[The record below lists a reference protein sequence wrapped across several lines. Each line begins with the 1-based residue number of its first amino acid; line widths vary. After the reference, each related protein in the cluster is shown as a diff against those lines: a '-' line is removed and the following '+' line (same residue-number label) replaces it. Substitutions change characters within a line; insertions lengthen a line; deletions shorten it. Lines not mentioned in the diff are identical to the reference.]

1 MLRFAKSLAAAGLIM
16 VPLFSHAARDGQ
28 FLETS
33 ELKCISDGMEVAT
46 SKNGSLGLTPS
57 PKFLALVGFG
67 MQRFQKDTNGNAGLD
82 RETYQ
87 QKVIEFIQA
96 NGFCL
101 ATTVD
106 GAGQATAQD
115 GYGGIKGSDQKE
127 PDRLAL
133 IILGTGT
140 KRINSKLSQNQF
152 STKEIDQTV
161 KLLGFKDIDQIKA
174 IFQNDN
180 FSGQTPAQRQEYFLK
195 AIADNGRYSDGLKD
209 CFNQMKNMQKLSPV
223 YNHNGK
229 RSPQSIKVCET
240 MADECSLPDK
250 KFCSISVQVNR
261 KSSGPVPVNSAP
273 ARTGPSIYDG
283 VGDGMGGNKG
293 AQ

>member
-1 MLRFAKSLAAAGLIM
+1 MLRFAKSVAAASLI
-16 VPLFSHAARDGQ
+16 VLPAISFAARDGQ
-28 FLETS
+28 FLDTA

-46 SKNGSLGLTPS
+46 SQNGGLGLTPS

-96 NGFCL
+96 NGYCL
-101 ATTVD
+101 AEAVD
-106 GAGQATAQD
+106 GAGQPTKRD

-133 IILGTGT
+133 IVLGTGT
-140 KRINSKLSQNQF
+140 KRVNDNLSQNQF
-152 STKEIDQTV
+152 TTKEIDQTV

-180 FSGQTPAQRQEYFLK
+180 FSGQTPAQRQEFFQK
-195 AIADNGRYSDGLKD
+195 AIADNGRYSDGLKE
-209 CFNQMKNMQKLSPV
+209 CFNQMKNMEKLSPV

-240 MADECSLPDK
+240 LADECGLPDK
-250 KFCSISVQVNR
+250 KFCSLSVQINR
-261 KSSGPVPVNSAP
+261 KSVGGQPVKTAP
-273 ARTGPSIYDG
+273 AKTGPSIYDG
-283 VGDGMGGNKG
+283 VGGSGG